1 MGKPPRPRPTPT
13 TSAKNNGP
21 NISNVVPAV
30 AAKFSSNSSTG
41 SGSTANAPS
50 SVMCVPASPLT
61 RDLSDLSGSYM
72 NGNTNPR
79 RMLHHSNSNF
89 STDGSSHHP
98 PGFWHQAHILSS
110 PCPAV
115 REPQNVSSS
124 PSRPRAPAEA
134 PALIVVERNGVIE
147 LVKKSLTDDD
157 DNNEMDKNNITGEGD
172 EHGIVRQSSELKE
185 SDLLSSMEENIMF
198 LAHATPPPSINS
210 VDQQQHQQQ
219 HDSLLADE
227 NSARIPILILL
238 LDPGRKQYE
247 IMQLWVDL
255 QTDLVRDVLHTLQRK
270 LSDKWRQ
277 DYDGLFQ
284 MRGSNYCQLLH
295 ILDIAKYDVR
305 PRELLV
311 AKPWSMAAR
320 AA

>member
-1 MGKPPRPRPTPT
+1 
-13 TSAKNNGP
+13 
-21 NISNVVPAV
+21 
-30 AAKFSSNSSTG
+30 
-41 SGSTANAPS
+41 
-50 SVMCVPASPLT
+50 
-61 RDLSDLSGSYM
+61 
-72 NGNTNPR
+72 
-79 RMLHHSNSNF
+79 MLHHSNSNF
-89 STDGSSHHP
+89 STANTEDGSSHHP

-115 REPQNVSSS
+115 REPQHASSS
-124 PSRPRAPAEA
+124 PSRPKAPAEA

-157 DNNEMDKNNITGEGD
+157 NDETAENNKTGEGD
-172 EHGIVRQSSELKE
+172 EHGIVRQSSEPRG
-185 SDLLSSMEENIMF
+185 SDLLGSMEDNIMF
-198 LAHATPPPSINS
+198 LAHATPSPSSNPM
-210 VDQQQHQQQ
+210 DQQRHQQQQQ

-238 LDPGRKQYE
+238 LDPGRKKYE

-255 QTDLVRDVLHTLQRK
+255 QTDLVRDVLYTLQRK

-284 MRGSNYCQLLH
+284 LRGSNYCQLLH

-305 PRELLV
+305 PREILV
-311 AKPWSMAAR
+311 AKPWSMAAK